1 MGIARS
7 AMPAGS
13 FITVGGIRRIGIAI
27 ACHKRNKAIGLLN
40 DDPII
45 LHRAIEYLKAF
56 KAKDLVSKE

>member
-1 MGIARS
+1 
-7 AMPAGS
+7 MPAGS